1 MIRGLK
7 MTDKNYDKKQ
17 KKEDEGKKEVDDK
30 WGGLPGCVDLF
41 ILPIQIFI
49 AGYSLFNII

>member
-1 MIRGLK
+1 
-7 MTDKNYDKKQ
+7 MTDYNYKKR
-17 KKEDEGKKEVDDK
+17 KKKEVDGKKGMDDN
-30 WGGLPGCVDLF
+30 WVPGCVDLF

>member
-1 MIRGLK
+1 